1 MRKRILSILLCL
13 VMVVGLFPTMALAA
27 DGSDATTGSGTK
39 RDPYC
44 VSTYAE
50 MKRLLQT
57 RASYYIKVVGMDN
70 DATNDGVPV
79 RVLVAG
85 KDFVSTEP
93 AIDIPSG
100 ANHHLEIAT
109 KIWFITKEQDG
120 DENIFGRLIDVE
132 RGSSLEITGTGSLRV
147 EVNTLVA
154 TNAIICNWG
163 GELTID
169 GSVVLNGI
177 QDFTSNVATR
187 PIYINGG
194 ITNIKGGYIYGHNNM
209 KATSDGVTSAIHFG
223 DPLGKGTALNISGG
237 TIRQYN
243 NEINQENENSCA
255 LYVDND
261 TVANAIHLTGGTFEG
276 GMKMKTGKPLSN
288 LLVEGYQFNDM
299 STNTVFD
306 GSVSKTQKALVVT
319 PAGVDTTIIN
329 NVSLSVKKSPNERKT
344 LSDFDCSYS
353 QNDKMVLDNFGVYP
367 GLNSTSKEI
376 KDHNT
381 PYDSSADYT
390 VMYVFKKKDGFSF
403 SSDVEKHVTV
413 SGGEFWKADQMGGK
427 KGLLRVF
434 VNFPSSSNPNR
445 VNEVSMTM
453 NSKGDFKT
461 IEDLKCQ
468 SFVPADKLKLV
479 KQMFFAGL
487 KDTANEITNL
497 TTAYQPAA
505 DYTGVYVFKL
515 KSGFSFAQDIT
526 DLAKKHVTISEGEI
540 YSMDTMTDTDG
551 AMLLR
556 VFVSFEG
563 TDSSIEKV
571 TLNTP
576 TRSEIN
582 QAASS
587 VGFMPTSYTPS
598 EKMSYGLKVMVGLNQ
613 DETGPSLED
622 GKFDAKQDYSV
633 LYNLQPK
640 DGFAFAE
647 GFSAKDVT
655 VSNGTV
661 YKVEMSGK
669 DCYVYVNFPAKAAE
683 DPNYV
688 TEAAVQVAA
697 VAGEIPSINGITVT
711 SSNADKIKKALVLWS
726 NTSTPFVAGQEY
738 STTVYLEP
746 KEGVTFADDMKLT
759 VNGKVVN
766 LAKKDPNGSVQFLV
780 KITAVAPSTGPNY
793 VTEAAVQVAAV
804 AGEIPSINGITVT
817 SSNADKIKKA
827 LVLWSNTSTPF
838 VAGQEYSTT
847 VYLEPKEGVTFADDM
862 KLNVNGKVVDL
873 AKKDP
878 NGSVQFLVKI
888 TAVDPSTPT
897 NPAKPSISVTGSYT
911 YDGSEKTANVTGY
924 DPATMNITGNTATDA
939 GNYTVRVTSK
949 TGKWADGSTE
959 AVTAK
964 WKIGKATQKAPIGLT
979 GTAPTTEGGSDGK
992 IIVVTDKMEYRMA
1005 GANSYT
1011 PCSGTEIENLS
1022 AGNYFVRYA
1031 EDHNH
1036 FASSDTVVTVGAG
1049 EPLADCTITF
1059 NGNGGSG
1066 SMGPVTVKARTNYI
1080 LPACGFT
1087 APANQEFK
1095 AWEIGGTEYKAGASY
1110 TVNEDT
1116 EIKALWENSVITP
1129 ITYTVTVGNDGNGTG
1144 TASPSTAAADTTI
1157 TLTATP
1163 NTGYHFKKWQV
1174 VSPTGL
1180 VIANNKFTMPAE
1192 NVEIKA
1198 IFEKNTSTGGGGG
1211 GGVTTYPIT
1220 VKSAKHGDVTASHK
1234 SAAKGT
1240 TVTLTVDPDKGYV
1253 LDTLTV
1259 LDGKDKELKLTE
1271 KKGKFTFTMP
1281 AGKVTVKAT
1290 FKAEQTTGKN
1300 PFIDVPAGSYYE
1312 DAVIWAVDKGI
1323 TTGTSATTF
1332 NPNGICTRAQAVTF
1346 LWRAA
1351 GSPAPKTKVMP
1362 FADVKAGSYCYDAV
1376 LWAVENGITK
1386 GTSDTMF
1393 SPDATCTRAQIVT
1406 FLWRANGSPAVSG
1419 NSAFTD
1425 VASDAYYAAAVT
1437 WAEKN
1442 GVTGGIGGGL
1452 FGSNNNCTRAQIVTF
1467 IYRSVK

>member
-27 DGSDATTGSGTK
+27 NGSGATTGSGTK
-39 RDPYC
+39 SDPYC

-57 RASYYIKVVGMDN
+57 QASYYIKVVGMDN

-79 RVLVAG
+79 HRLIAG
-85 KDFVSTEP
+85 RDFESTKP

-109 KIWFITKEQDG
+109 KIWFITDPMDG
-120 DENIFGRLIDVE
+120 DKNIFGRLIDVE

-177 QDFTSNVATR
+177 QDFTSNVATK
-187 PIYINGG
+187 PIFIHGG
-194 ITNIKGGYIYGHNNM
+194 VTNIKGGYLYGHNNM
-209 KATSDGVTSAIHFG
+209 KAINDGVSSAIHFG
-223 DPLGKGTALNISGG
+223 ETLAEGTALNISGG

-329 NVSLSVKKSPNERKT
+329 NVSLSVKKSPNERET

-376 KDHNT
+376 KDHTT

-403 SSDVEKHVTV
+403 SRDVEKHVTV

-445 VNEVSMTM
+445 VKEVSMTM

-468 SFVPADKLKLV
+468 SFVPADKLELV
-479 KQMFFAGL
+479 NQMFFAGL
-487 KDTANEITNL
+487 KDTANEHTIQDL

-551 AMLLR
+551 AYLLR

-613 DETGPSLED
+613 DGTGLSLED

-633 LYNLQPK
+633 RYNLQPK

-683 DPNYV
+683 APNYV

-697 VAGEIPSINGITVT
+697 VAGEIPSNNGITVT

-780 KITAVAPSTGPNY
+780 KITAVAPSTDPNY

-804 AGEIPSINGITVT
+804 AGEIPSNNGITVT

-862 KLNVNGKVVDL
+862 KLTVNGKVVNL

-888 TAVDPSTPT
+888 TAVAPS
-897 NPAKPSISVTGSYT
+897 
-911 YDGSEKTANVTGY
+911 
-924 DPATMNITGNTATDA
+924 
-939 GNYTVRVTSK
+939 
-949 TGKWADGSTE
+949 
-959 AVTAK
+959 
-964 WKIGKATQKAPIGLT
+964 
-979 GTAPTTEGGSDGK
+979 APTTYAVTVTGGTATVAAGTP
-992 IIVVTDKMEYRMA
+992 ITDKVEQ
-1005 GANSYT
+1005 N
-1011 PCSGTEIENLS
+1011 
-1022 AGNYFVRYA
+1022 
-1031 EDHNH
+1031 
-1036 FASSDTVVTVGAG
+1036 TVVTVTADAPETGKVFDKWVVLEG
-1049 EPLADCTITF
+1049 NVTLADAT
-1059 NGNGGSG
+1059 
-1066 SMGPVTVKARTNYI
+1066 KA
-1080 LPACGFT
+1080 
-1087 APANQEFK
+1087 
-1095 AWEIGGTEYKAGASY
+1095 
-1110 TVNEDT
+1110 
-1116 EIKALWENSVITP
+1116 
-1129 ITYTVTVGNDGNGTG
+1129 
-1144 TASPSTAAADTTI
+1144 TT
-1157 TLTATP
+1157 
-1163 NTGYHFKKWQV
+1163 
-1174 VSPTGL
+1174 
-1180 VIANNKFTMPAE
+1180 
-1192 NVEIKA
+1192 
-1198 IFEKNTSTGGGGG
+1198 
-1211 GGVTTYPIT
+1211 
-1220 VKSAKHGDVTASHK
+1220 
-1234 SAAKGT
+1234 
-1240 TVTLTVDPDKGYV
+1240 
-1253 LDTLTV
+1253 
-1259 LDGKDKELKLTE
+1259 
-1271 KKGKFTFTMP
+1271 TFTMP
-1281 AGKVTVKAT
+1281 ASAVKLEAT
-1290 FKAEQTTGKN
+1290 YK
-1300 PFIDVPAGSYYE
+1300 DVPPSHTHNLTLVDENPATCTTPGNKAYYTCDGCDKWFEDATGSVDITDKTSVILTANGHTPSDWKSDADNHWKECTRCGDKTELEAHDFGTDNECDICGYKKEAVPSYDDDDDDYVSSTKDKDDMSGRWIQNEHGWWYSYSNGTWPSNGWAYLPWLGSYYWYYFNA
-1312 DAVIWAVDKGI
+1312 DGYMSVNWLDWNNNRYYLNPVAGTNAGMML
-1323 TTGTSATTF
+1323 TGWQQIGGKWYFF
-1332 NPNGICTRAQAVTF
+1332 NPEKGSLEGILFRNTTTPDGYQV
-1346 LWRAA
+1346 
-1351 GSPAPKTKVMP
+1351 S
-1362 FADVKAGSYCYDAV
+1362 ADGA
-1376 LWAVENGITK
+1376 WI
-1386 GTSDTMF
+1386 
-1393 SPDATCTRAQIVT
+1393 Q
-1406 FLWRANGSPAVSG
+1406 
-1419 NSAFTD
+1419 
-1425 VASDAYYAAAVT
+1425 
-1437 WAEKN
+1437 
-1442 GVTGGIGGGL
+1442 
-1452 FGSNNNCTRAQIVTF
+1452 
-1467 IYRSVK
+1467 

>member
-1 MRKRILSILLCL
+1 MMRKRILSILLCL
-13 VMVVGLFPTMALAA
+13 VMVAGLFPTMAFAA
-27 DGSDATTGSGTK
+27 DGSGATTGSGTK

-50 MKRLLQT
+50 MKRLLET
-57 RASYYIKVVGMDN
+57 PASYYIKVVGMDN

-79 RVLVAG
+79 HRLIAG
-85 KDFVSTEP
+85 RDFESKEP
-93 AIDIPSG
+93 AIDIPYG

-109 KIWFITKEQDG
+109 KIWFITDPMDG
-120 DENIFGRLIDVE
+120 DKNIFGRLIDVE

-169 GSVVLNGI
+169 GSVVLSGI
-177 QDFTSNVATR
+177 QNFTSNVATR
-187 PIYINGG
+187 PIFINGG
-194 ITNIKGGYIYGHNNM
+194 VTNIKGGYIYGHNNM
-209 KATSDGVTSAIHFG
+209 TAINDGVASAIHFG
-223 DPLGKGTALNISGG
+223 ETLAEGTALNISGG

-243 NEINQENENSCA
+243 NKINQENENSCA
-255 LYVDND
+255 LYVKND
-261 TVANAIHLTGGTFEG
+261 TAVIHLTGGTFEG
-276 GMKMKTGKPLSN
+276 GMKMKTGKPLSD
-288 LLVEGYQFNDM
+288 LLTAGYQFNDM

-329 NVSLSVKKSPNERKT
+329 NVSLTVEKSPNERET

-445 VNEVSMTM
+445 VKEVSMTM

-468 SFVPADKLKLV
+468 SFVPADKLELV
-479 KQMFFAGL
+479 NQMFFAGL
-487 KDTANEITNL
+487 KDTANEHTIQDL

-551 AMLLR
+551 AYLLR
-556 VFVSFEG
+556 VFVCFEG

-780 KITAVAPSTGPNY
+780 KITAV
-793 VTEAAVQVAAV
+793 
-804 AGEIPSINGITVT
+804 
-817 SSNADKIKKA
+817 
-827 LVLWSNTSTPF
+827 
-838 VAGQEYSTT
+838 
-847 VYLEPKEGVTFADDM
+847 
-862 KLNVNGKVVDL
+862 
-873 AKKDP
+873 
-878 NGSVQFLVKI
+878 
-888 TAVDPSTPT
+888 DPS
-897 NPAKPSISVTGSYT
+897 
-911 YDGSEKTANVTGY
+911 
-924 DPATMNITGNTATDA
+924 
-939 GNYTVRVTSK
+939 
-949 TGKWADGSTE
+949 
-959 AVTAK
+959 
-964 WKIGKATQKAPIGLT
+964 
-979 GTAPTTEGGSDGK
+979 APTTYAIK
-992 IIVVTDKMEYRMA
+992 VT
-1005 GANSYT
+1005 
-1011 PCSGTEIENLS
+1011 SG
-1022 AGNYFVRYA
+1022 
-1031 EDHNH
+1031 
-1036 FASSDTVVTVGAG
+1036 
-1049 EPLADCTITF
+1049 
-1059 NGNGGSG
+1059 GNG
-1066 SMGPVTVKARTNYI
+1066 KASAS
-1080 LPACGFT
+1080 PD
-1087 APANQEFK
+1087 K
-1095 AWEIGGTEYKAGASY
+1095 AAAE
-1110 TVNEDT
+1110 T
-1116 EIKALWENSVITP
+1116 EIK
-1129 ITYTVTVGNDGNGTG
+1129 
-1144 TASPSTAAADTTI
+1144 
-1157 TLTATP
+1157 LTAKADS
-1163 NTGYHFKKWQV
+1163 GYHFKEWQV
-1174 VSPTGL
+1174 VKGGVT
-1180 VIANNKFTMPAE
+1180 IKDNKFKMPVGD
-1192 NVEIKA
+1192 VEIKA
-1198 IFEKNTSTGGGGG
+1198 VFEKDAPAEYTVKFDGNGGKASKDEMTTNNQKLAKLPDATRSGKYQFDGWYMKKDGGTKITTATVFDKNTTVYAHWTYTGGGSSGGGGG
-1211 GGVTTYPIT
+1211 AGVTTYAIT
-1220 VKSAKHGDVTASHK
+1220 VQNSKNGTVTASHK
-1234 SAAKGT
+1234 SAAKDT
-1240 TVTLTVDPDKGYV
+1240 AVTLTVTPDKGYV

-1259 LDGKDKELKLTE
+1259 LDSKDKAVKLTE
-1271 KKGKFTFTMP
+1271 KNGKYTFTMP
-1281 AGKVTVKAT
+1281 AGKVTVSAA
-1290 FKAEQTTGKN
+1290 FKAAAPASEN
-1300 PFIDVPAGSYYE
+1300 PFTDVPSGAYYE
-1312 DAVIWAVDKGI
+1312 DAVVWAVKKDI
-1323 TTGTSATTF
+1323 TSGTSATTF
-1332 NPNGICTRAQAVTF
+1332 NPDGSCTRAQAVTF

-1351 GSPAPKTKVMP
+1351 GSPEPKSATMP
-1362 FADVKAGSYCYDAV
+1362 FTDVPAGSYFEKAV

-1386 GTSDTMF
+1386 GTSDTTF
-1393 SPDATCTRAQIVT
+1393 SPDASCTRAQIVT
-1406 FLWRANGSPAVSG
+1406 FLWRAGGSPAFSG
-1419 NSAFTD
+1419 NSAFSD
-1425 VASDAYYAAAVT
+1425 VASDAYYAAAVA

-1452 FGSNNNCTRAQIVTF
+1452 FGSDNNCTRAQIVTF
-1467 IYRSVK
+1467 IYRAMK

>member
-1 MRKRILSILLCL
+1 MIVFDASSFSERMGNGGRSGKGGGAEAHRQLLSGGPDRPAGAGVAQRNGRNHQRAERPIKQPGGRIPGTKTRRTTNSFYEGGRKTMRKRILSILLCL
-13 VMVVGLFPTMALAA
+13 VMVVGLFPTMASA
-27 DGSDATTGSGTK
+27 DDSGATTGSGTK
-39 RDPYC
+39 SDPYC

-85 KDFVSTEP
+85 KDFESTEP

-109 KIWFITKEQDG
+109 KIWFITDPMDG
-120 DENIFGRLIDVE
+120 NKNIFGRLIDVE
-132 RGSSLEITGTGSLRV
+132 RGSSLEVTGTGSLRV

-169 GSVVLNGI
+169 GSVVLSGI

-209 KATSDGVTSAIHFG
+209 KATSDGITSAIHFG

-243 NEINQENENSCA
+243 NEINQDNENSCA

-276 GMKMKTGKPLSN
+276 GMKMKTGKPLSD
-288 LLVEGYQFNDM
+288 LLTAGYQFNDM

-329 NVSLSVKKSPNERKT
+329 NVSLTVEKSPNERET

-445 VNEVSMTM
+445 VKEVSMTM

-468 SFVPADKLKLV
+468 SFVPADKLELV
-479 KQMFFAGL
+479 NQMFFAGL
-487 KDTANEITNL
+487 KDTANEHTIQDL

-563 TDSSIEKV
+563 TGSSIEKV

-598 EKMSYGLKVMVGLNQ
+598 EKMSYGLQVMVGLDQ
-613 DETGPSLED
+613 DGTGLSLED

-633 LYNLQPK
+633 RYNLQPK

-697 VAGEIPSINGITVT
+697 VAGEIPSN
-711 SSNADKIKKALVLWS
+711 
-726 NTSTPFVAGQEY
+726 
-738 STTVYLEP
+738 
-746 KEGVTFADDMKLT
+746 
-759 VNGKVVN
+759 
-766 LAKKDPNGSVQFLV
+766 
-780 KITAVAPSTGPNY
+780 
-793 VTEAAVQVAAV
+793 
-804 AGEIPSINGITVT
+804 NGITVT

-862 KLNVNGKVVDL
+862 KLNVNGKVVNL

-888 TAVDPSTPT
+888 TA
-897 NPAKPSISVTGSYT
+897 TGSTHTHSYNQET
-911 YDGSEKTANVTGY
+911 VKPEALKT
-924 DPATMNITGNTATDA
+924 P
-939 GNYTVRVTSK
+939 
-949 TGKWADGSTE
+949 
-959 AVTAK
+959 
-964 WKIGKATQKAPIGLT
+964 
-979 GTAPTTEGGSDGK
+979 
-992 IIVVTDKMEYRMA
+992 
-1005 GANSYT
+1005 
-1011 PCSGTEIENLS
+1011 
-1022 AGNYFVRYA
+1022 
-1031 EDHNH
+1031 
-1036 FASSDTVVTVGAG
+1036 
-1049 EPLADCTITF
+1049 ADCTSNAVYFKSCSCGAISTDDADTFTAINSALGHAWPEEGSWSKDTDKHWYECSRCHLKKDEAAHDYGDDDICDICTYDNSVPHTHNLTLVDENPATCTTPGNKAYYTCDGCDKWFEDATGSVEITDKTSVILTA
-1059 NGNGGSG
+1059 NGHTPSGWKSDADNHWKECTVVGCGVIIEDSKAAHTASEWITDTPATATTDGTKHKECTECGYVMETGTIPATGSG
-1066 SMGPVTVKARTNYI
+1066 EHTHSYGSDWKSNADKHWHECSCGAKAEE
-1080 LPACGFT
+1080 A
-1087 APANQEFK
+1087 AH
-1095 AWEIGGTEYKAGASY
+1095 
-1110 TVNEDT
+1110 
-1116 EIKALWENSVITP
+1116 
-1129 ITYTVTVGNDGNGTG
+1129 
-1144 TASPSTAAADTTI
+1144 TASKWITDTAA
-1157 TLTATP
+1157 TATTDGTKHKECTVCHRVLETDTIPATGSGEHTHSYSSDWKSDSINHWHECSCGVKDDVAAHSFKWVVDKEATATKKGSKHEECKFCGYQRPAVEIPATGSTTKPTDPTESNP
-1163 NTGYHFKKWQV
+1163 NTG
-1174 VSPTGL
+1174 
-1180 VIANNKFTMPAE
+1180 A
-1192 NVEIKA
+1192 
-1198 IFEKNTSTGGGGG
+1198 
-1211 GGVTTYPIT
+1211 
-1220 VKSAKHGDVTASHK
+1220 
-1234 SAAKGT
+1234 
-1240 TVTLTVDPDKGYV
+1240 
-1253 LDTLTV
+1253 LD
-1259 LDGKDKELKLTE
+1259 
-1271 KKGKFTFTMP
+1271 
-1281 AGKVTVKAT
+1281 
-1290 FKAEQTTGKN
+1290 
-1300 PFIDVPAGSYYE
+1300 DVPQPGDNSNM
-1312 DAVIWAVDKGI
+1312 I
-1323 TTGTSATTF
+1323 
-1332 NPNGICTRAQAVTF
+1332 
-1346 LWRAA
+1346 LWI
-1351 GSPAPKTKVMP
+1351 
-1362 FADVKAGSYCYDAV
+1362 V
-1376 LWAVENGITK
+1376 LLLA
-1386 GTSDTMF
+1386 
-1393 SPDATCTRAQIVT
+1393 
-1406 FLWRANGSPAVSG
+1406 SG
-1419 NSAFTD
+1419 L
-1425 VASDAYYAAAVT
+1425 
-1437 WAEKN
+1437 
-1442 GVTGGIGGGL
+1442 GVTGTVVY
-1452 FGSNNNCTRAQIVTF
+1452 SKRKKYA
-1467 IYRSVK
+1467 K

>member
-1 MRKRILSILLCL
+1 MRKWILSILLCL
-13 VMVVGLFPTMALAA
+13 VMVVGLIPTMAFAA
-27 DGSDATTGSGTK
+27 DASGATTGSGTK
-39 RDPYC
+39 SDPYC

-57 RASYYIKVVGMDN
+57 RASYYIRVVGMDN

-79 RVLVAG
+79 HRLIAG
-85 KDFVSTEP
+85 RDFVSTEP

-109 KIWFITKEQDG
+109 KIWFITDPMDG
-120 DENIFGRLIDVE
+120 DKNIFGRLIDVE

-177 QDFTSNVATR
+177 QDFTSNVATK
-187 PIYINGG
+187 PIFIHGG
-194 ITNIKGGYIYGHNNM
+194 VTNIKGGYLYGHNNM
-209 KATSDGVTSAIHFG
+209 KAIKDGVSSAIHFG
-223 DPLGKGTALNISGG
+223 ETLAEGTALNISGG

-329 NVSLSVKKSPNERKT
+329 NVSLSVKKSPNERET

-376 KDHNT
+376 KDHTT

-403 SSDVEKHVTV
+403 SRDVEKHVTV

-445 VNEVSMTM
+445 VKEVSMTM

-468 SFVPADKLKLV
+468 SFVPADKLELV
-479 KQMFFAGL
+479 NQMFFAGL
-487 KDTANEITNL
+487 KDTANEHTIQDL

-551 AMLLR
+551 AYLLR

-598 EKMSYGLKVMVGLNQ
+598 EKMSYGLKVMVGLDQ
-613 DETGPSLED
+613 DGTGLSLED

-633 LYNLQPK
+633 RYNLQPK

-746 KEGVTFADDMKLT
+746 KEGVTFAD
-759 VNGKVVN
+759 N
-766 LAKKDPNGSVQFLV
+766 
-780 KITAVAPSTGPNY
+780 
-793 VTEAAVQVAAV
+793 
-804 AGEIPSINGITVT
+804 
-817 SSNADKIKKA
+817 
-827 LVLWSNTSTPF
+827 
-838 VAGQEYSTT
+838 
-847 VYLEPKEGVTFADDM
+847 M

-888 TAVDPSTPT
+888 TA
-897 NPAKPSISVTGSYT
+897 TGSTHTHSYGT
-911 YDGSEKTANVTGY
+911 DWKYDDTNHWHECECGDKADIAAHSASEWIVDTEATETADGAKHKECTVCKKVLETETI
-924 DPATMNITGNTATDA
+924 PATGGTHTHSYGTDWKYDDTNHWHECQCGDKADIAAHSASEWIVDTEATETADGVKHKECTVCNKVLETETIPATGSTHTHSYGTDWKYDDTNHWHECECNDKADTAAHSFQWVIDKAATKEATGIEHEECTVCGAKRSENTVIDKLPDGGNTGNPSSGDNNTGNPNSGDNNTDKP
-939 GNYTVRVTSK
+939 GKDDSTKSPK
-949 TGKWADGSTE
+949 TGDSSNL
-959 AVTAK
+959 
-964 WKIGKATQKAPIGLT
+964 IGWLAALYV
-979 GTAPTTEGGSDGK
+979 S
-992 IIVVTDKMEYRMA
+992 
-1005 GANSYT
+1005 
-1011 PCSGTEIENLS
+1011 SG
-1022 AGNYFVRYA
+1022 V
-1031 EDHNH
+1031 
-1036 FASSDTVVTVGAG
+1036 
-1049 EPLADCTITF
+1049 
-1059 NGNGGSG
+1059 
-1066 SMGPVTVKARTNYI
+1066 
-1080 LPACGFT
+1080 
-1087 APANQEFK
+1087 
-1095 AWEIGGTEYKAGASY
+1095 
-1110 TVNEDT
+1110 
-1116 EIKALWENSVITP
+1116 
-1129 ITYTVTVGNDGNGTG
+1129 
-1144 TASPSTAAADTTI
+1144 
-1157 TLTATP
+1157 
-1163 NTGYHFKKWQV
+1163 
-1174 VSPTGL
+1174 
-1180 VIANNKFTMPAE
+1180 
-1192 NVEIKA
+1192 
-1198 IFEKNTSTGGGGG
+1198 
-1211 GGVTTYPIT
+1211 
-1220 VKSAKHGDVTASHK
+1220 
-1234 SAAKGT
+1234 
-1240 TVTLTVDPDKGYV
+1240 
-1253 LDTLTV
+1253 LTV
-1259 LDGKDKELKLTE
+1259 LGLNGKKRKESE
-1271 KKGKFTFTMP
+1271 
-1281 AGKVTVKAT
+1281 
-1290 FKAEQTTGKN
+1290 AE
-1300 PFIDVPAGSYYE
+1300 
-1312 DAVIWAVDKGI
+1312 
-1323 TTGTSATTF
+1323 
-1332 NPNGICTRAQAVTF
+1332 
-1346 LWRAA
+1346 
-1351 GSPAPKTKVMP
+1351 
-1362 FADVKAGSYCYDAV
+1362 
-1376 LWAVENGITK
+1376 
-1386 GTSDTMF
+1386 
-1393 SPDATCTRAQIVT
+1393 
-1406 FLWRANGSPAVSG
+1406 
-1419 NSAFTD
+1419 
-1425 VASDAYYAAAVT
+1425 
-1437 WAEKN
+1437 
-1442 GVTGGIGGGL
+1442 
-1452 FGSNNNCTRAQIVTF
+1452 
-1467 IYRSVK
+1467 